1 MVREDIELIVAVPL
15 EEGESKYEYQAPST
29 DKKMM
34 YFHNLV
40 SVFEEFAE
48 TIKLDMEDVDFDFK
62 LINEV
67 NIRVDKRKD
76 YYIIFHDTKLNEVR
90 EAALTAFWI
99 LKFKPFLITK
109 HEEDQRELNINCSFA
124 AYVILSAVR
133 EYICRKY
140 GGDKTFSINDEE
152 YLQRF
157 RYSLKYWD
165 LSKESLMMIAETL
178 CENTVHKKGEQK

>member
-1 MVREDIELIVAVPL
+1 MIVEVSLDGGGVR
-15 EEGESKYEYQAPST
+15 YEYQAPSPNEKLT
-29 DKKMM
+29 
-34 YFHNLV
+34 YFRNLV
-40 SVFEEFAE
+40 SVFEQFAE
-48 TIKLDMEDVDFDFK
+48 TINLNIEDVDFDFK
-62 LINEV
+62 LMNEV

-99 LKFKPFLITK
+99 LKFKPFLVTK
-109 HEEDQRELNINCSFA
+109 HEEDQKELNINCGFA
-124 AYVILSAVR
+124 AYLILSAVR
-133 EYICRKY
+133 EFICRKY

-165 LSKESLMMIAETL
+165 LSKESMMMIAETL
-178 CENTVHKKGEQK
+178 CENTVH